1 MCKLPTYVIIK
12 TNAKTPPKFAY
23 KLFNYILKVKIT
35 PKSESKLYNYN
46 KKLKCTNIN
55 SKLLFKKIG
64 QESSQKLKCTT
75 LNSKLK
81 CNKKL

>member
-1 MCKLPTYVIIK
+1 MHINYPII
-12 TNAKTPPKFAY
+12 
-23 KLFNYILKVKIT
+23 LSLKVKVT

-46 KKLKCTNIN
+46 KKIKCTNIN